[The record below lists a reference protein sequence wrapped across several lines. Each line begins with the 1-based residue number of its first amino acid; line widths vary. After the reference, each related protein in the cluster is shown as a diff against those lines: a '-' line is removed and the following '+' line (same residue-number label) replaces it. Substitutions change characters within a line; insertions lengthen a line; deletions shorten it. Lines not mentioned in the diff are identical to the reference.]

1 MNEEARPI
9 VALLDTSPLISFC
22 AFEVR
27 ERPIIEYILPHSDI
41 VVVDTVAKEATAN
54 PQHRDSALITKLL
67 RSRTIKTFPTPTPP
81 LGEVID
87 LYTKLGQGERDTLRS
102 ATMMP
107 FARLILDDYLA
118 FVIAAR
124 FGLQPILL
132 LDFVVLLIQQGKLDL
147 ELGHQIVNRV
157 APRYSL
163 AFIEHT
169 RHKLREIES

>member
-1 MNEEARPI
+1 MNEEAKPI
-9 VALLDTSPLISFC
+9 VALLDTSPLISLC

-27 ERPIIEYILPHSDI
+27 EQPIIKYILPHSD
-41 VVVDTVAKEATAN
+41 VVVVNTVAKESTAN
-54 PQHRDSALITKLL
+54 PQHRDTALITELL
-67 RSRTIKTFPTPTPP
+67 RSRTIKTIPTPTSP

-87 LYTKLGQGERDTLRS
+87 LYTKLGQGERDTLRLG
-102 ATMMP
+102 TMMP
-107 FARLILDDYLA
+107 YARLILDDYLA

-132 LDFVVLLIQQGKLDL
+132 LDFVVLLIQQSKLDL
-147 ELGHQIVNRV
+147 ELGRQIVDGI

-169 RHKLREIES
+169 KHKLREIKS